1 MMPAFLER
9 KALGGNKEMGK
20 VFICDHPLIQHKL
33 TFIRDENT
41 NTKDFREL
49 VDEVATLMAYEI
61 TRDIPLEKTTVKTP
75 VTTAEC
81 QVISGRMLGLIPI
94 LRAGLGMV
102 DGVLKLIPAA
112 KVGHIGLY
120 RDPET
125 LLPVEYYVKLPTDV
139 TERELIVI
147 DPMLATGGSAIAAIE
162 VLKKRNC
169 TQIKLMCLIAAP
181 EGIHAVQQAHPDVDI
196 YVAAIDSHLNDHGY
210 IVPGLGDA
218 GDRLFGT
225 K

>member
-1 MMPAFLER
+1 MSKL
-9 KALGGNKEMGK
+9 
-20 VFICDHPLIQHKL
+20 VICDHPLIQHKL
-33 TFIRDENT
+33 TFIRDVKT
-41 NTKDFREL
+41 TTKDFREL

-61 TRDIPLEKTTVKTP
+61 TRELPLETISVDTP
-75 VTTAEC
+75 VTTTDC
-81 QVISGRMLGLIPI
+81 KVISGRSLGLIPI

-102 DGVLKLIPAA
+102 DGVLKLVPKA
-112 KVGHIGLY
+112 KVGHVGLF

-125 LLPVEYYVKLPTDV
+125 LQPVEYYVKLPTDV

-147 DPMLATGGSAIAAIE
+147 DPMLATGGSAIAAID

-169 TQIKLMCLIAAP
+169 TRIKLMCLIAAP
-181 EGIHAVQQAHPDVDI
+181 EGVQAVQKAHPDVDI
-196 YVAAIDSHLNDHGY
+196 YLAALDERLNDHGY